1 MSNPD
6 EATKRAARI
15 DDEAREWLV
24 RLRGDTALHRDAF
37 EEWYVT
43 DPDHADAYDRLL
55 LTWEAS
61 GRLLRADDRQ
71 TAPARTSRGW
81 RAAIGALAVLL
92 LVGVGIGVATL
103 AGFGRTPANAFSI
116 ETRVGEIRTDQLAD
130 GTRVTLDTD
139 SRVEG
144 VFTASR
150 RELRL
155 VRGRARIAAAS
166 DPDRPLQLAVAD
178 ASIDAGRIVDVASR
192 DGQATVAMVA
202 GAGAVCQGNISV
214 PVPPGEIVSIAS
226 AGQINAPTALR
237 ESDTRWPT
245 GMLSFDN
252 APLGDVVAEA
262 NRYSATRIVLAGSG
276 VAALRFSGTF
286 RAGDAKTLARMV
298 SAAFSLSV
306 SNGENGSLV
315 LRQTPARK

>member
-1 MSNPD
+1 MSSPD
-6 EATKRAARI
+6 EATGRAARI

-24 RLRGDTALHRDAF
+24 RLRGDAALHRDAF
-37 EEWYVT
+37 EDWYVA

-55 LTWEAS
+55 STWEAS
-61 GRLLRADDRQ
+61 GQLTRPDDRE
-71 TAPARTSRGW
+71 AEAAKPSRGW
-81 RAAIGALAVLL
+81 RAAIGAIAVLL
-92 LVGVGIGVATL
+92 VVGLGIGVATL
-103 AGFGRTPANAFSI
+103 AGFGRTAANAFSI
-116 ETRVGEIRTDQLAD
+116 ETRVGEIRTDRLAD

-166 DPDRPLQLAVAD
+166 DPDRPLQLEVAA
-178 ASIDAGRIVDVASR
+178 ASIDAGRIVDIASR

-202 GAGAVCQGNISV
+202 GAGAVRQGNISV
-214 PVPPGEIVSIAS
+214 PIPAGEIVAIAS
-226 AGQINAPTALR
+226 AGQITAPTALR
-237 ESDTRWPT
+237 EPDTRWPT

-262 NRYSATRIVLAGSG
+262 NRYSATRIVLSGSD

-286 RAGDAKTLARMV
+286 RAGDAKSLARMV

-306 SNGENGSLV
+306 SRGDDGSLV
-315 LRQTPARK
+315 LRSTPARK

>member
-6 EATKRAARI
+6 EATGRAARI

-24 RLRGDTALHRDAF
+24 RLRGDAALHRDAF
-37 EEWYVT
+37 EDWYVA

-55 LTWEAS
+55 STWEAS
-61 GRLLRADDRQ
+61 GQLTRADDQQ
-71 TAPARTSRGW
+71 TAPAKTSRSW

-103 AGFGRTPANAFSI
+103 AGFGRTSANAFSI
-116 ETRVGEIRTDQLAD
+116 ETRVGEIRTDRLAD

-166 DPDRPLQLAVAD
+166 DPDRPLQLKVAA
-178 ASIDAGRIVDVASR
+178 ASIDAGRIIDVASR

-202 GAGAVCQGNISV
+202 GAGAVRRGNISV
-214 PVPPGEIVSIAS
+214 SIPAGETVSIAS
-226 AGQINAPTALR
+226 AGQITAPTALR
-237 ESDTRWPT
+237 EPDTRWPI

-262 NRYSATRIVLAGSG
+262 NRYSETRIVLSGSD

-286 RAGDAKTLARMV
+286 RAGDAKSLARMV

-306 SNGENGSLV
+306 SRGDEGSLV
-315 LRQTPARK
+315 LRSTPARK